1 MKMSQKK
8 KIGKG
13 GEKMIRE
20 AEETYECYLKA
31 RRYSPDL
38 NYSLYRARA
47 LRSYFVGAESAIKAV
62 LAECGNFQ
70 PAIGALEK
78 LIDQR
83 MKGENDDDDDVVRL
97 LDDEYKLLLT
107 NCLGKMLPPE
117 KLRNLG
123 IRKEVIWER
132 GGDDCVIS

>member
-1 MKMSQKK
+1 M
-8 KIGKG
+8 
-13 GEKMIRE
+13 
-20 AEETYECYLKA
+20 
-31 RRYSPDL
+31 
-38 NYSLYRARA
+38 
-47 LRSYFVGAESAIKAV
+47 RSYFVGAESGIKAV

-97 LDDEYKLLLT
+97 LDAKYKLLLT

-117 KLRNLG
+117 KLKKLG